1 MITERT
7 PKVDIVKDKV
17 VLHNLELSELI
28 AAGLTQAQIEAHL
41 KVLLPLFEA
50 EGLSPSSRVL
60 ADSILQYHRDGR

>member
-1 MITERT
+1 VITERT